1 MLTIIVNPVFY
12 ILDIVGGY
20 LIARHVSNI
29 WLAVLAALLVGVVS
43 AVGGGFLIHAWAPDL
58 FGWGDTFLGI
68 TQGIMFHP
76 IVAVV
81 SLLIFRRKK
90 KTDVT

>member
-1 MLTIIVNPVFY
+1 MLSFL
-12 ILDIVGGY
+12 LDIGGGY
-20 LIARHVSNI
+20 LVARYVSNI
-29 WLAVLAALLVGVVS
+29 WLAVLVALLVGVVS

>member
-1 MLTIIVNPVFY
+1 MLTIIV
-12 ILDIVGGY
+12 DIGGGY

-29 WLAVLAALLVGVVS
+29 WPAVLAAILVGVVS
-43 AVGGGFLIHAWAPDL
+43 AVGGNYLIHLWEPV
-58 FGWGDTFLGI
+58 FFSRVEIFTRMI
-68 TQGIMFHP
+68 TGSILHP
-76 IVAVV
+76 IVTVV